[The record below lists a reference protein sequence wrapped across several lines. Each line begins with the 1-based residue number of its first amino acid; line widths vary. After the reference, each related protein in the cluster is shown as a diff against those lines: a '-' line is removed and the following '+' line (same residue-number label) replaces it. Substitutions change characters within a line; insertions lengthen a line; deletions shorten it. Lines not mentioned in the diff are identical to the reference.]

1 MSVYG
6 FRFYFTPLN
15 GVLFTFPSRYLC
27 TIGRRSEYLALDRGR
42 PRFRQGSS
50 CPAVL
55 RYRITESASF
65 RVRGFHALCQTF
77 PNLSAI
83 KQFYPNSA
91 GHPHAALQPRSL
103 RFRLLRFRSPLLTES
118 LLISFPVLLRWFTS
132 HSFSLPA
139 YFIQPRSAYIAVC
152 GLPHSV
158 IPVSLDMCSSTRL
171 FAAYHDLLRLASPQ
185 QASAIDLYLL
195 DHIIHSAYL
204 LYSSLSKTVQAISST
219 KLVLFLSVA
228 VFPS

>member
-42 PRFRQGSS
+42 PGFRQGSS

-55 RYRITESASF
+55 RYRITESSSF
-65 RVRGFHALCQTF
+65 RVRGFHALRQTF

-83 KQFYPNSA
+83 KKFSLKLCGSSPC
-91 GHPHAALQPRSL
+91 GPTTPLL
-103 RFRLLRFRSPLLTES
+103 RFGLLRFRSPLLTES

-132 HSFSLPA
+132 HSFSLPT
-139 YFIQPRSAYIAVC
+139 YFIQ
-152 GLPHSV
+152 
-158 IPVSLDMCSSTRL
+158 SSQCVYLYTRVTPFGHPCIL
-171 FAAYHDLLRLASPQ
+171 GYVLLHKAFR
-185 QASAIDLYLL
+185 
-195 DHIIHSAYL
+195 
-204 LYSSLSKTVQAISST
+204 SLSRPSSSRVSIT
-219 KLVLFLSVA
+219 GIRHRPIFA
-228 VFPS
+228 

>member
-42 PRFRQGSS
+42 PGFQQGSS

-55 RYRITESASF
+55 RYRITESPSF

-91 GHPHAALQPRSL
+91 GHPHAALQPRFK

-132 HSFSLPA
+132 HSLSLPT
-139 YFIQPRSAYIAVC
+139 YFIQPSQCVY
-152 GLPHSV
+152 LY
-158 IPVSLDMCSSTRL
+158 TRVTP
-171 FAAYHDLLRLASPQ
+171 FGYPCISGYVLLHKAFR
-185 QASAIDLYLL
+185 
-195 DHIIHSAYL
+195 
-204 LYSSLSKTVQAISST
+204 SLSRPSSSRVSIT
-219 KLVLFLSVA
+219 GIRHRPIFA
-228 VFPS
+228 